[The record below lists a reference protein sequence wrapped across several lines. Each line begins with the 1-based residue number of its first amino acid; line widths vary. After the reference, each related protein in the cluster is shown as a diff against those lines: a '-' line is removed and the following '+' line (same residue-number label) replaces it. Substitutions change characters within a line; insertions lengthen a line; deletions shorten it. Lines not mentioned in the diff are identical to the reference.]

1 MCTKSD
7 SEATY
12 CSEVEDLIKGN
23 KFYFDKNI
31 F

>member
-1 MCTKSD
+1 MCSKSD

-23 KFYFDKNI
+23 RISFGENKF
-31 F
+31 